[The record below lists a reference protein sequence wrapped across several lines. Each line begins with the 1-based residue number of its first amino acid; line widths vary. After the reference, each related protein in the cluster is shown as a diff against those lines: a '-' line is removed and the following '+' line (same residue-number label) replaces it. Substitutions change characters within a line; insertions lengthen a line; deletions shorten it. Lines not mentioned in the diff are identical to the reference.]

1 MNKEERYK
9 WKLKRMGKNITLK
22 EVGEYVGFTLSM
34 ISKYENNHKD
44 MEDYRI
50 ARYKEYIENKEI

>member
-1 MNKEERYK
+1 MNKDARYR
-9 WKLKRMGKNITLK
+9 WKLRRMSKAITLK
-22 EVGEYVGFTLSM
+22 EVSAYVGFSLSM

-44 MEDYRI
+44 MEDYRV